1 MKILIVEDDTYIA
14 NNVKEYLEQ
23 NFFTVD
29 VCDDWES
36 WQHLAKVKKYDLII
50 LDIMLPK
57 KDGLQVC
64 KELRN
69 SGLDTPIIM
78 LTARDSTE
86 DKVKWLESGAD
97 DYVVKPFALKEI
109 LARVNALIRRTQ
121 YKNTDM
127 QEITVEDLHI
137 DLKTKKVSRQGKT
150 ISLTK
155 KQFQIL
161 EYLVRNEDK
170 VVSKQ
175 EMIENIRWINEDRRS
190 DVIRSHIQMLREKI
204 DYPYEKK
211 LIKTVRWMWFILTK
225 DEIDDEE

>member
-1 MKILIVEDDTYIA
+1 
-14 NNVKEYLEQ
+14 
-23 NFFTVD
+23 
-29 VCDDWES
+29 
-36 WQHLAKVKKYDLII
+36 LII

-57 KDGLQVC
+57 KDWLQVC
-64 KELRN
+64 TELRS

-78 LTARDSTE
+78 LTARDSIE
-86 DKVKWLESGAD
+86 DKVKWLESWAD

-109 LARVNALIRRTQ
+109 LARINALIRRTQ
-121 YKNTDM
+121 YNNTDI
-127 QEITVEDLHI
+127 QEIAVDDLVI
-137 DLKTKKVSRQGKT
+137 NLQTKKVSRKGKS
-150 ISLTK
+150 IKLTK

-190 DVIRSHIQMLREKI
+190 DVIRSHMQMLREKI
-204 DYPYEKK
+204 DYPFKKK

-225 DEIDDEE
+225 NKIDDEQ